1 MKDAL
6 QHWQAKKGE
15 QAEERFEVAAVCC
28 QEHHESGEKWADL
41 QHAAKK
47 LNWSLQGA
55 EAVLGKGHSGCG
67 GAAISTKRHIGLA
80 APDGRIS
87 CDLSPPASPGKLAAA
102 WIDGVLRGGLLLI
115 SVYMWCIEGATER
128 NLDLLRAAGEAATMY
143 GGPWIIGGDF
153 NMTPEEFRDD
163 PGAAA

>member
-1 MKDAL
+1 MRPKDESKWSGKKCQRNHSTRGSKPKEAVIVTLNSSGGPQLKDAL

-28 QEHHESGEKWADL
+28 QEHHESGEKWTDV

-47 LNWSLQGA
+47 LKWSLQGA

-67 GAAISTKRHIGLA
+67 GAAIATKRHIGLA

-87 CDLSPPASPGKLAAA
+87 CDLSPPPG
-102 WIDGVLRGGLLLI
+102 
-115 SVYMWCIEGATER
+115 S
-128 NLDLLRAAGEAATMY
+128 LLR
-143 GGPWIIGGDF
+143 
-153 NMTPEEFRDD
+153 
-163 PGAAA
+163 PGLTGCSEVVCS